1 MIFENLLQMK
11 ADLIQIG
18 TAFVITSWGRSF
30 SFKSGQVYYKFW
42 QVLQM
47 EAIITN
53 RCRTPSKFRTSNWV
67 VFNGVYYITRNY
79 GIVSKRI
86 SDYRANMQ
94 PMWLEWC
101 LHTCARNNS
110 NQWGRTGSCS
120 RWKKQ
125 TSNVQQ
131 LWVIDYLHQ
140 SNK

>member
-1 MIFENLLQMK
+1 MIFENLLQIK
-11 ADLIQIG
+11 GDLLQIG

-30 SFKSGQVYYKFW
+30 LFKSGQVYYKFW

-53 RCRTPSKFRTSNWV
+53 RCRTPSKFRTSDWV
-67 VFNGVYYITRNY
+67 VLNYYITRNY
-79 GIVSKRI
+79 DIVSKRI
-86 SDYRANMQ
+86 LDYLANIQ

-110 NQWGRTGSCS
+110 NHWGRTGRCS

-131 LWVIDYLHQ
+131 LCVIDYLHQ

>member
-94 PMWLEWC
+94 PM
-101 LHTCARNNS
+101 
-110 NQWGRTGSCS
+110 
-120 RWKKQ
+120 
-125 TSNVQQ
+125 
-131 LWVIDYLHQ
+131 
-140 SNK
+140 